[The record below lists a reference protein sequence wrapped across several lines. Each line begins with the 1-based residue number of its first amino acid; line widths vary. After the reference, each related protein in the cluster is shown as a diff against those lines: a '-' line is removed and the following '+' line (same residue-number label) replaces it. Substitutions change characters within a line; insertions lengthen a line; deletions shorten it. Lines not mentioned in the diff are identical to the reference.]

1 MEKLI
6 KLGKI
11 AQALKILQSTDS
23 DTLKEMMRIDGTI
36 SDVITEVGEKLAS
49 VNEKPQQA
57 TATEPTRATAQ
68 PAPQPAPQ
76 QVAQPAAAPAA
87 QAKSINISGVRYE
100 PIPEHYKH
108 PEAYVG
114 SDGYI
119 YTKTGDG
126 FIKNHHGSTVNDEL
140 TVFLGTRQ
148 FKVKPIVA
156 EVFFKLKHNSHVP
169 VANIDGDTM
178 NCAVKN
184 LAPGITKCR
193 TTRTRKDF
201 GTVSAVAEIIAKHLG
216 STKECMKEIK
226 ERHIDVSLTTFYKIK
241 NGEYRQDIT
250 SKYFTVSSTGA
261 IVPVKKSE
269 PTPTPAPDEAQKE
282 ETRVFIANHDN
293 DAPVFLQNN
302 PYASNKDIID
312 DILERYRTNSYITD
326 RDFMVLICDAVKHNK
341 TWSAQET
348 RSYIMKTYHIPM
360 ITECKDYKKLINLTK
375 TAGLFAQNLRWRFC
389 IEDVK

>member
-57 TATEPTRATAQ
+57 TATEPTQATAQ

-76 QVAQPAAAPAA
+76 QVAAPTA

-119 YTKTGDG
+119 YTNTGNG
-126 FIKNHHGSTVNDEL
+126 FTKNKHGATPANEL
-140 TVFLGTRQ
+140 TALIGKRQ

-156 EVFFKLKHNSHVP
+156 EVFFNIKPGRHIL
-169 VANIDGDTM
+169 VANIDGNTL
-178 NCAVKN
+178 NCAVEN
-184 LAPGITKCR
+184 LAPGVVKLQ

-269 PTPTPAPDEAQKE
+269 PTPTPAPDEDQKE

-341 TWSAQET
+341 TWSSQET

-389 IEDVK
+389 IEDIK

>member
-68 PAPQPAPQ
+68 PAPQQ
-76 QVAQPAAAPAA
+76 AAAPAA

-119 YTKTGDG
+119 YTNTGNG
-126 FIKNHHGSTVNDEL
+126 FTKNKHGATPANEL
-140 TVFLGTRQ
+140 TALIGKRQ

-156 EVFFKLKHNSHVP
+156 EVFFNIKPGRHIL
-169 VANIDGDTM
+169 VANIDGNTL
-178 NCAVKN
+178 NCAVEN
-184 LAPGITKCR
+184 LAPGVVKLQ

-216 STKECMKEIK
+216 STKECMEEIK
-226 ERHIDVSLTTFYKIK
+226 ERHIDVSLTTFYKIR

-269 PTPTPAPDEAQKE
+269 PTPTPTPAPDEAQKE

-341 TWSAQET
+341 TWSSQET

-389 IEDVK
+389 IEDIK